1 MRSSGTRLWGQTLLI
16 SAGSSARTLSGRSL
30 FTADSALTIANE
42 LEAEISEGRR
52 HTNVVVRIHGTY
64 IGRFGIRRNRN
75 VGHDYIPRQ
84 IYVTTSEALGL
95 ARCSLYKADYER
107 ILKDRGKLPPDS

>member
-1 MRSSGTRLWGQTLLI
+1 MSGH
-16 SAGSSARTLSGRSL
+16 SL
-30 FTADSALTIANE
+30 FTADSALTIANK
-42 LEAEISEGRR
+42 LEAEISDGRK
-52 HTNVVVRIHGTY
+52 HTNVVVRINGIY
-64 IGRFGIRRNRN
+64 IGRFGIRRNAK

-84 IYVTTSEALGL
+84 IYVSTKEALGP